1 MELCT
6 GDLVKNVDLCIRRNE
21 MDLQNEL
28 KEVRYELN
36 KKIPLEGSDETYD
49 EQQLLKAI
57 LIFEKRKGWR

>member
-1 MELCT
+1 
-6 GDLVKNVDLCIRRNE
+6 

-36 KKIPLEGSDETYD
+36 KKIPIEGSDETHD